1 MNSREALNGI
11 LELRLSQNLIFQRDM
26 DLTLKGKFLCS
37 LIKNNMFRYIMLLT
51 VLIKSVFFL
60 IALTLGFQ
68 GKLVLWW
75 KRLTVKQCS
84 RQGFKQRSPTFLIFL
99 LPLCLNLLNV
109 HIYPFLIYP
118 YFRTVG
124 FNNATCSLL
133 AILGFTH
140 KE

>member
-26 DLTLKGKFLCS
+26 DLTLKG
-37 LIKNNMFRYIMLLT
+37 
-51 VLIKSVFFL
+51 
-60 IALTLGFQ
+60 FQ

-75 KRLTVKQCS
+75 MRLIAKQFS
-84 RQGFKQRSPTFLIFL
+84 
-99 LPLCLNLLNV
+99 
-109 HIYPFLIYP
+109 
-118 YFRTVG
+118 RTVG